1 MPTFAASNAFNHY
14 SFFIPMNF
22 NMPPVTKNLII
33 INLLMYLAKVV
44 AVRYGI
50 DFDDLLGLHFF
61 LASDFR
67 LYQLFTYMF
76 VHGGLEHI
84 FFNMFAVWM
93 FGRVMERVMG
103 SHRFLFYYIVCGL
116 GAGLLQEAA
125 QYGEYLYSGLNAYDT
140 VNLEGMVIP
149 MSAYLNRW
157 TTVGAS
163 GAVYGVLL
171 SFGMTFPDERMF
183 IIPIPFPIKAKWFV
197 IGYAVIELLSA
208 LGNPGDG
215 VAHVAHLG
223 GMLFGLALILYWRKH
238 PGDHN
243 RFFGGGGGYGGF
255 GGYDNYFTRYEDVT
269 SPSQRKGVWATL
281 RQWFTDWQGAV
292 QKRFRRKPKMKVH
305 VGGKHSDDLN
315 WNARK
320 RAREEEIDR
329 ILAKVKQGGYD
340 SLSSDEKRT
349 LFEASER

>member
-1 MPTFAASNAFNHY
+1 
-14 SFFIPMNF
+14 MNF

-44 AVRYGI
+44 LVRYGI

-93 FGRVMERVMG
+93 FGRIMEQVMG
-103 SHRFLFYYIVCGL
+103 SQRFLFYYVVCGL
-116 GAGLLQEAA
+116 GAGVLQEGA
-125 QYGEYLYSGLNAYDT
+125 QYIAYIYEGLNAYDS
-140 VNLEGMVIP
+140 VNIGGMSIP

-163 GAVYGVLL
+163 GAVYGILL
-171 SFGMTFPDERMF
+171 SFGMTFPEERMF
-183 IIPIPFPIKAKWFV
+183 IIPIPVPIKAKWFV
-197 IGYAVIELLSA
+197 AGYAVIELLSA
-208 LGNPGDG
+208 LGNRGDG

-238 PGDHN
+238 PGDHGG
-243 RFFGGGGGYGGF
+243 RFFGGSGNGYGGF
-255 GGYDNYFTRYEDVT
+255 RGYDNYFTRYEDVT
-269 SPSQRKGVWATL
+269 DAHAKRESLWGRMKHWFQR
-281 RQWFTDWQGAV
+281 
-292 QKRFRRKPKMKVH
+292 RRTAKMDVH
-305 VGGKHSDDLN
+305 FGGDKHAADRE

-320 RAREEEIDR
+320 KEHEAEIDR
-329 ILAKVKQGGYD
+329 ILAKVKRGGYE
-340 SLSSDEKRT
+340 SLSADEKRK
-349 LFEASER
+349 LFEASDR